1 MVTDA
6 CNLIGHPIMLKTLGN
21 DHVAT
26 ITVVILVA
34 VGDYGLIAVDPV
46 VDAIDAVV
54 KGLDGLE
61 LFPMFGRLVSA
72 GGKKSHLECR
82 LILKIGK
89 AGLVTHGGRI
99 VGLAG
104 ERIDG
109 AATGKGCRANGL

>member
-1 MVTDA
+1 MVTNEDA
-6 CNLIGHPIMLKTLGN
+6 ARLISAIKMSSTYDFSDYSDKSFCRR
-21 DHVAT
+21 
-26 ITVVILVA
+26 IEKIL
-34 VGDYGLIAVDPV
+34 
-46 VDAIDAVV
+46 
-54 KGLDGLE
+54 LDNNMDLNQ
-61 LFPMFGRLVSA
+61 
-72 GGKKSHLECR
+72 